1 MLEELEKRL
10 QETLDK
16 YANLH
21 YDYEIFIENDKLI
34 ILLSSVARLELSE
47 YDKDVS
53 IFIEKYLI
61 DRIAS
66 ETRFLKLNSYVRDID
81 FIMEDADEIND
92 QIDMIRFDIEE
103 EQEEEEG

>member
-34 ILLSSVARLELSE
+34 ILLSSVARLEISE

-53 IFIEKYLI
+53 VFIEKYLI

-66 ETRFLKLNSYVRDID
+66 ETRFLKLNSYVNDIESVL
-81 FIMEDADEIND
+81 EDADEIND

-103 EQEEEEG
+103 EQEEE